1 MESSGE
7 PGEVNISG
15 ATYELVKNWFVCEHR
30 GQIAAKNKGAIDMYF
45 VRRIK
50 PEFSADPEG
59 LVPNDRFRSA
69 TGLPEPMEQSA

>member
-15 ATYELVKNWFVCEHR
+15 ATHELVKAWFVCEHR
-30 GQIAAKNKGAIDMYF
+30 GKVQAKNKGDIDMYF

-50 PEFSADPEG
+50 PEFSADKDGVIPNNAFRKAAALPQPEQE
-59 LVPNDRFRSA
+59 FA
-69 TGLPEPMEQSA
+69 